1 VADSVRESISLPADL
16 GTVWDLIMDPGR
28 LADWVDAH
36 RQIEDVPDL
45 PLEVGSRFRQQLGFG
60 PVSFW
65 VDWKVV
71 EARRPELARWQGTGP
86 GGSAAKIIYR
96 LSVGDDGESSTRFDY
111 ENAFDPPGGFV
122 GAAATRVV
130 NAAAG
135 QREARKS
142 MQRLRALFEDE
153 TIR

>member
-1 VADSVRESISLPADL
+1 MADSVRESISLPADR
-16 GTVWDLIMDPGR
+16 GAVWDLIMDPGR

-36 RQIEDVPDL
+36 RQIEDVPAL
-45 PLEVGSRFRQQLGFG
+45 PLAVGSRFRQQLGFG

-65 VDWKVV
+65 VDWEVM

-86 GGSAAKIIYR
+86 GGSAARIVYR
-96 LSVGDDGESSTRFDY
+96 LSVDGDETATRFDY

-142 MQRLRALFEDE
+142 MQRLRGLFEDP
-153 TIR
+153 TTR